1 MSSEPQMENKEV
13 EGEKKQETEAINNIN
28 TTESKEEEKNEE
40 KEEIQNTETNFKI
53 ADDLE
58 KVEPKNQIINKYI
71 TNDNKNI
78 DHSTLVLSNKEFPE
92 NSIVNQLNNQNSNGE
107 IIKQKENANQSF
119 IQRTKSWMS
128 NMWTNVKNYDY
139 GKYNIFKKTEM
150 EDCIDAH
157 GNHIKIPKNTNK
169 KEIHRKKEN
178 NEDFKKYNNLNYN
191 RYYYT
196 NSNANVFA
204 GYPF

>member
-1 MSSEPQMENKEV
+1 MSSEPHMENKEL
-13 EGEKKQETEAINNIN
+13 EEEKKQEAEAINNIN
-28 TTESKEEEKNEE
+28 TNESEEKEEKQE

-53 ADDLE
+53 EDDLE
-58 KVEPKNQIINKYI
+58 KVEPKYQNINNNI
-71 TNDNKNI
+71 VNNNKNI
-78 DHSTLVLSNKEFPE
+78 DASTLVLANKDYPE
-92 NSIVNQLNNQNSNGE
+92 NNIANQLNNQNSNGE
-107 IIKQKENANQSF
+107 IIKQKENLNQSF
-119 IQRTKSWMS
+119 MQRTKSWMS

-150 EDCIDAH
+150 EDCFDAH
-157 GNHIKIPKNTNK
+157 GNHIKIPKNTK
-169 KEIHRKKEN
+169 QKEIYRKKEN

-196 NSNANVFA
+196 NSNANIFA

>member
-1 MSSEPQMENKEV
+1 M
-13 EGEKKQETEAINNIN
+13 
-28 TTESKEEEKNEE
+28 
-40 KEEIQNTETNFKI
+40 
-53 ADDLE
+53 
-58 KVEPKNQIINKYI
+58 
-71 TNDNKNI
+71 
-78 DHSTLVLSNKEFPE
+78 
-92 NSIVNQLNNQNSNGE
+92 NQLNNQNSNGE
-107 IIKQKENANQSF
+107 KIKQKGNLNQSF
-119 IQRTKSWMS
+119 MQRTKSWMS

-169 KEIHRKKEN
+169 KEIHRKKDN

-196 NSNANVFA
+196 NSNANIFA

>member
-1 MSSEPQMENKEV
+1 MSSEPHMENKEV
-13 EGEKKQETEAINNIN
+13 KEEKKQETEAINIIN
-28 TTESKEEEKNEE
+28 TTESEEKEE
-40 KEEIQNTETNFKI
+40 KEEIQNTESKFKI
-53 ADDLE
+53 DDDLE
-58 KVEPKNQIINKYI
+58 KVEPKYKNINNNI
-71 TNDNKNI
+71 PNDNKNI
-78 DHSTLVLSNKEFPE
+78 DGSTLALANKDYPE
-92 NSIVNQLNNQNSNGE
+92 NNIVNQLNNQNLNGE
-107 IIKQKENANQSF
+107 KIKQKGNLNQSF
-119 IQRTKSWMS
+119 MQRTKSWMS

-157 GNHIKIPKNTNK
+157 GNHIKIPKITNK
-169 KEIHRKKEN
+169 KEIHRKKDN

-196 NSNANVFA
+196 NSNANIFA